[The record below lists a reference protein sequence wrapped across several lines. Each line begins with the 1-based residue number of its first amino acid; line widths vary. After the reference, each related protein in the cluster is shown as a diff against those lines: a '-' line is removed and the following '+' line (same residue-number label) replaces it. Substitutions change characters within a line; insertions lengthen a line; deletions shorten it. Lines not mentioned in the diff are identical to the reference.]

1 MGNQFYRRG
10 WKVWNQE
17 ILQNLEHQLWELNAC
32 IKSHTTAQFFFPD
45 ISSYRSFSTESEA
58 GSASFERKGGRNIE
72 SNARNRVAEKNDE
85 AIPTMQKKILFV
97 LDIASIIIIALLA
110 QDKTL

>member
-1 MGNQFYRRG
+1 M
-10 WKVWNQE
+10 
-17 ILQNLEHQLWELNAC
+17 
-32 IKSHTTAQFFFPD
+32 
-45 ISSYRSFSTESEA
+45 SSYRSFSTESEA

-97 LDIASIIIIALLA
+97 LDIL
-110 QDKTL
+110 